1 MGGFYKILVG
11 TTKLTLRNINLTS
24 LIEVEQV
31 INTRSLVYVDN
42 NLDNHKHKRR
52 YPSTDSKEW
61 RWKIDQ
67 HYHVEEMNTVE
78 KLLET
83 WKNGL
88 TYWAIWELWKNHFQF
103 KKKPIVQQSHESAV
117 SKKPRIGDRVQVKG
131 SSPRGTLKVD
141 RVIEMIENQDGKEEA
156 ATVMVPNKS
165 IFQKSIIH
173 MYPLEFND
181 EEQL

>member
-1 MGGFYKILVG
+1 MTMKNWSALSCGRDEHCRKAIG
-11 TTKLTLRNINLTS
+11 NLEKWTDLLS
-24 LIEVEQV
+24 
-31 INTRSLVYVDN
+31 
-42 NLDNHKHKRR
+42 NLG
-52 YPSTDSKEW
+52 
-61 RWKIDQ
+61 
-67 HYHVEEMNTVE
+67 V
-78 KLLET
+78 
-83 WKNGL
+83 
-88 TYWAIWELWKNHFQF
+88 

-141 RVIEMIENQDGKEEA
+141 RVIEMIENQDGKGQA